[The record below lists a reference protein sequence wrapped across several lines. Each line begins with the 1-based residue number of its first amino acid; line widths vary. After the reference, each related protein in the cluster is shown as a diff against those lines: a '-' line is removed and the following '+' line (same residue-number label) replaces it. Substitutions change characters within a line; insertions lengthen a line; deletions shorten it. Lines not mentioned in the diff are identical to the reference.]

1 MFNTIESRGSTY
13 CWDFFVGVCRPVL
26 QILTLFQTKK
36 CDFYHPFQTLP
47 LKIHF
52 EFAYFAFFLTHM
64 ELKRQILLF
73 PLLVPSKTISDS
85 RPKWARSVP
94 VFRPKQRKND
104 TLWSGPY
111 LCGVCKEVPHW
122 TLNSPQQWMGR
133 CLEQGNHYDDFN
145 SDINNELYLHDL
157 TIQVRTVL
165 Q

>member
-1 MFNTIESRGSTY
+1 MTGEGEGNACYAGYRF
-13 CWDFFVGVCRPVL
+13 
-26 QILTLFQTKK
+26 
-36 CDFYHPFQTLP
+36 

-52 EFAYFAFFLTHM
+52 EFAYFAFFVTHM

-104 TLWSGPY
+104 TLWSGTY
-111 LCGVCKEVPHW
+111 LCGVCKEVSQW

-145 SDINNELYLHDL
+145 SDVNNNNNNNNNDINNELYLHDL